1 MRFFRPEV
9 GGWLPIE
16 STHVDVV
23 LKVGAV
29 FEGPEPPLQCGV
41 PDPMSPRLSPRRH
54 GLLLLMF
61 VGV

>member
-41 PDPMSPRLSPRRH
+41 PDPMLSRRH
-54 GLLLLMF
+54 DLLLCVFMF
-61 VGV
+61 ML